1 LRRDVA
7 VLTDLR
13 YSVRSLTRT
22 PGVALALVLTIALGI
37 GSNASVFGFIRGSIT
52 LNLPLQGIESV
63 VSLFERGAQDAFS
76 PVSFERYLSLKT
88 KTGVFESVGAARE
101 SRGSVAI
108 GDRTSVMSIAAVT
121 PELTDLLHLSLG
133 DGVVI
138 SDRVWQNDFG
148 ARVEVRGERI
158 RVDGADIRVAD
169 VAPAWLSGLYNG
181 RAVDIWIP
189 LKEASLQGFDRSSRT
204 FWTLGRLRSGVSI
217 DQARAAVNS
226 TRSAADATAV
236 LRYTGIP
243 PEVAGGISRV
253 GALLPAAAWAVFFM
267 ACANVATFLLS
278 RASTRSH
285 ETSVRVALGA
295 GRSHLA
301 KQLISDSVIISAA
314 GGVFGIL
321 LAVWTADAVPAL
333 FFQQD
338 AEQLRFTP
346 DLPGILAASVACA
359 GITILCGLLP
369 LFEIRHDDPAVVLRR
384 ESAGP
389 SNAMRRLRGGLVV
402 MQMTLCCLLVISTG
416 LLLRGFRTALQT
428 SAGHRLGPAILAT
441 VQARIDSSSRQ
452 EISDHGLKY
461 FHDAES
467 AAGSVAGVSA
477 VAWVGTLPGS
487 PPAWQSMRFEP
498 PQLPLR
504 DVAIDVAAFTSRTLA
519 VVAVPPVAGRLFS
532 GGDTAQACRVVI
544 VNEEAAAALF
554 NGDVVG
560 RTIEDPAGQRVQV
573 IGVVATRKT
582 ERAPPSN
589 RPAIYYYADQ
599 AATPLNRIGPGL
611 FRVPAWPKATSGVLD
626 THVVSPSY
634 FEAMG
639 MLPVAGRVFAEH
651 SAPSGCRVGVINQ
664 EAAELYFGGNAVGGA
679 VIDGAGQ
686 RTEIIGVVHSVV
698 LRTSQRGAEPS
709 IYLPMAQDVLPRM
722 TMILGAREA
731 NRTVLASV
739 RRQLDAV
746 PGGAPGAVV
755 TTLDAHLSRTAL
767 APERI
772 ATALVGASTITA
784 LALGVL
790 GLYGVMADAARQ
802 RRREIGVR
810 IALGA
815 PGWRVIHQ
823 LLAEG
828 ARLAG
833 AGAIAGMLAS
843 FLTARWLARITLNV
857 GSPTAWVWLAA
868 PLVLVGAVAIASVL
882 PARRALRVDPLE
894 IMRDN

>member
-1 LRRDVA
+1 LA

-22 PGVALALVLTIALGI
+22 PGTALALLLTIALGI
-37 GSNASVFGFIRGSIT
+37 GSNASVFGFIRGSVAP
-52 LNLPLQGIESV
+52 NLPLHGIESV
-63 VSLFERGAQDAFS
+63 VSLFARDAQDAFS
-76 PVSFERYLSLKT
+76 PVSYERYLSLKT
-88 KTGVFESVGAARE
+88 ETDVFESVGAARE
-101 SRGSVAI
+101 SRGSIAI
-108 GDRTSVMSIAAVT
+108 GDRTSITSIAAVT

-148 ARVEVRGERI
+148 AGVEVRGDRI
-158 RVDGADIRVAD
+158 RVDGVDTRVAG
-169 VAPAWLSGLYNG
+169 VAPAWLAGLYIG
-181 RAVDIWIP
+181 RTVDIWMP
-189 LKEASLQGFDRSSRT
+189 LNEASLQGFDRNSRT
-204 FWTLGRLRSGVSI
+204 FWTLGRLRPRVSI
-217 DQARAAVNS
+217 DRAQADLNS
-226 TRSAADATAV
+226 TRSGGDVTAV
-236 LRYTGIP
+236 LPYTGIP
-243 PEVAGGISRV
+243 PEVAGGMSRV
-253 GALLPAAAWAVFFM
+253 GALLSAAAWAVFFM

-278 RASTRSH
+278 RASARSR

-301 KQLISDSVIISAA
+301 KQLITDSVVISAA
-314 GGVFGIL
+314 GGAFGIL

-333 FFQQD
+333 FFEQD
-338 AEQLRFTP
+338 AEQLRFAP
-346 DLPGILAASVACA
+346 DLLGILAASVACA
-359 GITILCGLLP
+359 GITIVCGLMP

-389 SNAMRRLRGGLVV
+389 SNAMRRLRAGLVA

-428 SAGHRLGPAILAT
+428 SAGDRLGRPILAT

-452 EISDHGLKY
+452 ETSDRGLRY
-461 FHDAES
+461 FHDAEY
-467 AAGSVAGVSA
+467 AARSVAGVSVA
-477 VAWVGTLPGS
+477 AWVGTLPGS
-487 PPAWQSMRFEP
+487 PPAWQSMRFER

-504 DVAIDVAAFTSRTLA
+504 DVAIDVAAFTSQTLA

-554 NGDVVG
+554 DGDVVG
-560 RTIEDPAGQRVQV
+560 RTIEDPAGQRVQI
-573 IGVVATRKT
+573 IGVVATLKT
-582 ERAPPSN
+582 ERTPQPN
-589 RPAIYYYADQ
+589 RPTIYYYADQ
-599 AATPLNRIGPGL
+599 TGTPLNRIGPAR
-611 FRVPAWPKATSGVLD
+611 FRVPAWPKPASGVLD
-626 THVVSPSY
+626 ANVVSPSY

-639 MLPVAGRVFAEH
+639 LLPMAGRVFSEDP
-651 SAPSGCRVGVINQ
+651 APSGCHVAVINQ

-679 VIDGAGQ
+679 VIDGDGQ
-686 RTEIIGVVHSVV
+686 RTEIVGVVHSVL
-698 LRTSQRGAEPS
+698 LRTSQRRAEPA
-709 IYLPMAQDVLPRM
+709 IYLPMAENSLPRM

-731 NRTVLASV
+731 NRAMLASV
-739 RRQLDAV
+739 QRRLDSV
-746 PGGAPGAVV
+746 PGGAPGVVV

-772 ATALVGASTITA
+772 ATVLVGASTVTA

-828 ARLAG
+828 VRLAG
-833 AGAIAGMLAS
+833 AGTIAGMLAS

-857 GSPTAWVWLAA
+857 GSPNAWVWLAA
-868 PLVLVGAVAIASVL
+868 PIVLAVAVAIASVL